1 MWQSLRPLRVVR
13 VAIVETGLVSMVIQS
28 YRDLLVWQKSLRLAR
43 DVERLASRLPIE
55 QRYALASQL
64 RRASTSIP
72 FNIAE
77 GWAQPTKVYI
87 HHLLI
92 ALGSEA
98 ELQTELSH
106 AANLA
111 GVSHSEIQ
119 ELLERTSEVGRM
131 LRGLVRSLRAHLA
144 KKRR

>member
-1 MWQSLRPLRVVR
+1 M
-13 VAIVETGLVSMVIQS
+13 
-28 YRDLLVWQKSLRLAR
+28 RLAK

-64 RRASTSIP
+64 RRASSSIP
-72 FNIAE
+72 FNVAE
-77 GWAQPTKVYI
+77 GWAQPTTVYI

-98 ELQTELSH
+98 ELQTELRH
-106 AANLA
+106 AANLKN
-111 GVSHSEIQ
+111 VSPSEI
-119 ELLERTSEVGRM
+119 EVLLDRTSEVGRM

-144 KKRR
+144 KHQR